1 MDQRKWR
8 MENQAGLLFFQWVS
22 RPETE
27 TLMIYWFDAGK
38 NIGGEAIYTKN

>member
-1 MDQRKWR
+1 MANGESSRTS
-8 MENQAGLLFFQWVS
+8 FFQWVS